1 MQICTRNKHK
11 NPINSKIMKNSNAS
25 QKLSVMKSS
34 VSNLNSNNANFAE
47 TVIVVT
53 WRANPETVIVVTW

>member
-1 MQICTRNKHK
+1 
-11 NPINSKIMKNSNAS
+11 MKNSNAS

-34 VSNLNSNNANFAE
+34 VSNLSSNNTSFAE

>member
-1 MQICTRNKHK
+1 
-11 NPINSKIMKNSNAS
+11 MKNSNAS

-34 VSNLNSNNANFAE
+34 VSNLSNNTLNASE